1 MDAKTHSKNK
11 KKYVYI
17 IITDKGGTGKTL
29 FSRTLAYK
37 LIADGRNPL
46 LVDGDGEI
54 GGLYQFHKDSLT
66 VRFTGTEKDRDE
78 LMSILDSNRDTI
90 LVDMPAASITSLAIF
105 DEDVKFFEEIKKEG
119 YTLVLINVFTP
130 FKASIRTIKQM
141 VELAGDNAKYVA
153 VQNTNYGDDDDFFL
167 WFGDDNAGLQPAK
180 SKIALEQ
187 AGGLE
192 IKFHKLQTGVLVAM
206 DLTNT
211 NFADAMGDKSP
222 LKRVHKSRLHT
233 WLKLMDGELSK
244 IEGV

>member
-1 MDAKTHSKNK
+1 MDARSRSK
-11 KKYVYI
+11 KKYIYI

-37 LIADGRNPL
+37 LIADGKEPL

-54 GGLYQFHKDSLT
+54 GGLYQFYKDALT
-66 VRFTGTEKDRDE
+66 VRFTGTEKDRDQ
-78 LMSILDSNRDTI
+78 LMNILDSKKDTI

-105 DEDVKFFEEIKKEG
+105 NEDVKFFDEIKKEG

-141 VELAGDNAKYVA
+141 IELAGDNANYVA
-153 VQNTNYGDDDDFFL
+153 VQNAHYGDDDDFFL
-167 WFGDDNAGLQPAK
+167 WYGDENSSLQPAK
-180 SKIALEQ
+180 SKLSLEQ

-206 DLTNT
+206 DQTNI
-211 NFADAMGDKSP
+211 NFAEAMGDQSP
-222 LKRVHKSRLHT
+222 LKRVHKSRLHG
-233 WLKLMDGELSK
+233 WLKSMDIELSK